1 LTGPGSAAGPA
12 GSNFVLAALCLLEFA
27 GVFPR
32 FSGTLMAIQFLVIH
46 SSAFIFTLPFWDIK
60 ESAKPVAFKVLLG
73 LYTLLA
79 FSIDGF
85 FGIAQFAG
93 LTYATYY
100 GYVLGKDGETG
111 RVPLLLRWLV
121 SFIVFLLAIGIT
133 DAPSDVDS
141 WAGSR
146 RLALT
151 GALFFG
157 AAGLMELSGFYGEG
171 WRRLLRRAA
180 SRQPQLLSPMP
191 AWVARELDPQGTPPP
206 PGGDVRH

>member
-1 LTGPGSAAGPA
+1 MTGPGSAAGPA

-27 GVFPR
+27 KVFPR

-46 SSAFIFTLPFWDIK
+46 SSAFIFTLPFWNIS
-60 ESAKPVAFKVLLG
+60 ENAKPVIFKVLLG
-73 LYTLLA
+73 LYTLMA
-79 FSIDGF
+79 FSVDGF
-85 FGIAQFAG
+85 FGIAQFAA

-100 GYVLGKDGETG
+100 GYVLGKDVEAE
-111 RVPLLLRWLV
+111 RVPLLLRWLI

-133 DAPSDVDS
+133 GAPSDVDS

-146 RLALT
+146 SLALT

-171 WRRLLRRAA
+171 WKRLLRSVV
-180 SRQPQLLSPMP
+180 SRQPHLRGPMP
-191 AWVARELDPQGTPPP
+191 AWLARELYQQDTPPP
-206 PGGDVRH
+206 PGGEGRQ